1 MKNEQTNKV
10 TTRLI
15 VSFYEL
21 SEEWQDEAKSNLD
34 EYAYEIS
41 YLEPEF
47 NLEYWKS
54 LFFECENKF
63 NKLEESYNFN
73 NEQSEKEITEV
84 KKKNDKLLQN
94 NIKFSNDIN
103 KLERE
108 KQTVH
113 ETNISLHGKVKDL
126 QDKNDSLITEQTTTR
141 MTIAEYE
148 KRNTELK
155 KGNQDCT
162 NCLKVLIN

>member
-1 MKNEQTNKV
+1 MSDKYNDLTLEELQTTAGIYGITGDSKAELIKKLVESENKSV
-10 TTRLI
+10 PTPENKPEI
-15 VSFYEL
+15 
-21 SEEWQDEAKSNLD
+21 KS
-34 EYAYEIS
+34 
-41 YLEPEF
+41 EPEF

-148 KRNTELK
+148 KRNT
-155 KGNQDCT
+155 
-162 NCLKVLIN
+162 V